1 MEDYRKP
8 LTVEFYE
15 SICLPQGVFRHTS
28 IGTEILHLDTFY
40 CESHH
45 NSIVVLVNRRLVSSA
60 CSSQA
65 DVRQGMCGDVEV
77 GSKNVRWKRQ
87 REIGVLFGISKL
99 WDSPPMCLWRSRT
112 WILHYLTQIFTVLI
126 PGPKHLNTATASF
139 SSRQPPFP
147 LSTPGQI
154 VFFRNRCLF
163 RILFSGRVQISAL
176 SVQSIDCFTSVSAF

>member
-1 MEDYRKP
+1 MWNWRSMEDYRKP

-65 DVRQGMCGDVEV
+65 DVRRGMCGDVEV

-99 WDSPPMCLWRSRT
+99 WDSPPCVFGEVEHGYCIIKLK
-112 WILHYLTQIFTVLI
+112 YLRF
-126 PGPKHLNTATASF
+126 
-139 SSRQPPFP
+139 
-147 LSTPGQI
+147 
-154 VFFRNRCLF
+154 
-163 RILFSGRVQISAL
+163 
-176 SVQSIDCFTSVSAF
+176 